1 MIMKLSFHMGV
12 EPINHHIMMV
22 NTSYENERNN
32 TRINMSE
39 IWTNDSTMAKK
50 LVRDD
55 LDDKSDFSGDEIYHL
70 VDIIDD

>member
-1 MIMKLSFHMGV
+1 MGV